1 MAEMGSTAV
10 LAAPA
15 EVSMEATEFST
26 DQVDLST
33 QSLASL
39 RTPPGS
45 SLSLAIDRVLAEG
58 KSDAVVSAGFSSKI

>member
-15 EVSMEATEFST
+15 EVSMEAAEFST

-45 SLSLAIDRVLAEG
+45 PLSLAIDRVLAEG
-58 KSDAVVSAGFSSKI
+58 KSDVVVSAGFSSKI